1 MIAMIASIVW
11 ITPVAMFQVGA
22 MVKKIT
28 AVRARKNFGQLL
40 EEVYYRGD
48 RYIIERAGKPMAAV
62 VPVWYLEEW
71 LKRHE
76 RFFDMV
82 DEVRQGQEGISPEA
96 IEQDIQDASK
106 AVRARD
112 PRPT

>member
-1 MIAMIASIVW
+1 MIVVIVSIVW
-11 ITPVAMFQVGA
+11 KQSIAILQVDA

-28 AVRARKNFGQLL
+28 AVKARKNLGQLL

-48 RYIIERAGKPMAAV
+48 QYVIERAGKPMAAV

-71 LKRHE
+71 LKRRE

-96 IEQDIQDASK
+96 IEQDIQDAIE
-106 AVRARD
+106 AVRTRD
-112 PRPT
+112 HRPT